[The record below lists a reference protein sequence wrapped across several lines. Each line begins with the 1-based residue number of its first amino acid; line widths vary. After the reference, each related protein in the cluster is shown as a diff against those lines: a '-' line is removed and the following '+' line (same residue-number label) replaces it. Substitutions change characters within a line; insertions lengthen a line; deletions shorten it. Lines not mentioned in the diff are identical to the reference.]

1 MKKII
6 AKTLIKTNKYF
17 KITKKLQNPSLKQ
30 TNILNMTKKK
40 KYNV

>member
-17 KITKKLQNPSLKQ
+17 KITKKIAKALIK
-30 TNILNMTKKK
+30 TNKYFKYDKKEK
-40 KYNV
+40 I